1 MLRDLDFSKYTHV
14 WILPN
19 YTDMRQG
26 IDKLAAIIQY
36 QLHLDA
42 YDEHALFLF
51 CGKRRSRL
59 KALAF
64 EGLSEDFC
72 YPLIFQIIAM
82 SSRKPS
88 GKCADKSFYLRPQSL
103 AISFSSSGHSFSS
116 FLEITRPSPCS
127 ITAFFCSREG
137 KA

>member
-14 WILPN
+14 WIFPN

-72 YPLIFQIIAM
+72 YPHI
-82 SSRKPS
+82 
-88 GKCADKSFYLRPQSL
+88 
-103 AISFSSSGHSFSS
+103 
-116 FLEITRPSPCS
+116 
-127 ITAFFCSREG
+127 
-137 KA
+137 

>member
-1 MLRDLDFSKYTHV
+1 MLRDLDFNKYTHV

-64 EGLSEDFC
+64 EGDGFTLVYHRISENGGRFYWPMSEDDVLRMTPEQYRRLLNGFTMD
-72 YPLIFQIIAM
+72 PGVSI
-82 SSRKPS
+82 RKRRAP
-88 GKCADKSFYLRPQSL
+88 G
-103 AISFSSSGHSFSS
+103 
-116 FLEITRPSPCS
+116 
-127 ITAFFCSREG
+127 
-137 KA
+137 